1 MGEETKESGAATAAS
16 TADTESVKWEDLNSA
31 VPGIDDHG
39 DDEGDDEES
48 SSDSSE
54 ESDEGSSDD
63 SSSDEGDT
71 PVDAASTADAVAEGT
86 ENEEGAAPVTEP
98 VAEEA
103 HELTPEQIAKRQSD
117 YQEWL
122 EEQRKGLETV
132 YKLDDETA
140 EQLQTEPEL
149 VLPKLLANMHLNL
162 QRSLLEGMQQL
173 VPQMLEKTQKVSA
186 RERQA
191 VDTFYGA
198 YPELRPHHDK
208 VLEIGKTYRQL
219 NPKATPQEATK
230 AIGLLT
236 AQMLGV
242 ELKGGNSAGQ
252 KKAAPYVPV
261 RPAGKGAAVP
271 SSGKKSGENIFADL
285 LDD

>member
-1 MGEETKESGAATAAS
+1 MSGENEESGAPAAS
-16 TADTESVKWEDLNSA
+16 TADTESVKWEDLNST

-39 DDEGDDEES
+39 DDEGDEEES
-48 SSDSSE
+48 SSDASE
-54 ESDEGSSDD
+54 GSDEAPSDGASD
-63 SSSDEGDT
+63 DEGDT
-71 PVDAASTADAVAEGT
+71 PVDAASTADAVAGGT
-86 ENEEGAAPVTEP
+86 ENEEGAAPVTES
-98 VAEEA
+98 VAEEVQ
-103 HELTPEQIAKRQSD
+103 ELTPEQIAKRQSD

-122 EEQRKGLETV
+122 NEQRKGLETV

-162 QRSLLEGMQQL
+162 QRSLLEGMQQI

-198 YPELRPHHDK
+198 YPELKPHHDK

-230 AIGLLT
+230 AIGLLA

-242 ELKGGNSAGQ
+242 ELKGGKSAGQ
-252 KKAAPYVPV
+252 KKATPHTPV
-261 RPAGKGAAVP
+261 RPAGKGGALPA
-271 SSGKKSGENIFADL
+271 SGKKSGDNIFADL